1 MHSNMV
7 YGKISWMKVLVEGQ
21 GKREYSEYYSLLS
34 HQNYFS
40 YQERATKLIFDQR
53 DSTHE
58 SIEQTKKV
66 FPIID
71 AVWLRIK
78 FAEFFFSLSK
88 QTLHLKGWIDTFSL
102 QPSANKESKRTKRG
116 YGFIGESVRIICR
129 ENGLL
134 TSEGRGEGL
143 VAKSGGYSPLRC

>member
-1 MHSNMV
+1 MV

-53 DSTHE
+53 DSMHE

-71 AVWLRIK
+71 AVWIK
-78 FAEFFFSLSK
+78 FAEFFFLSRNK
-88 QTLHLKGWIDTFSL
+88 RSTLKDGLTLFTFSL
-102 QPSANKESKRTKRG
+102 RRTKK
-116 YGFIGESVRIICR
+116 VR
-129 ENGLL
+129 EQNVDTDL
-134 TSEGRGEGL
+134 
-143 VAKSGGYSPLRC
+143 SGKVLG